1 MKKFI
6 TLVLLIF
13 TMVVFANAQKYKL
26 YQTQN
31 YHNQLKLNTV
41 TGSVEQIQDDGQSW
55 TIVSDIE
62 PYGNYTNRFRLYETK
77 NMWTFI
83 ELDTFN
89 GRLWQVQ
96 YSVKGTD
103 YMFGIPINSRPLTV
117 NKNRSVFTIQP
128 MTSMYQFYLIYE
140 DTGEIWKFQWSTKG
154 DDYRWIE
161 KM

>member
-1 MKKFI
+1 MKKI
-6 TLVLLIF
+6 IVLVLLVF
-13 TMVVFANAQKYKL
+13 TTVAFTYAQKYKL
-26 YQTQN
+26 YKTQN
-31 YHNQLKLNTV
+31 IHNQLKLNTV
-41 TGSVEQIQDDGQSW
+41 TGAVEQIQDDGQSW
-55 TIVSDIE
+55 SIVSDIE
-62 PYGNYTNRFRLYETK
+62 PYGNYTNRFRLYETQ

-83 ELDTFN
+83 ELDTFD

-103 YMFGIPINSRPLTV
+103 YMFAIPINNRPLTV

-128 MTSMYQFYLIYE
+128 MTSMYQYYLIYE